1 MYYVNNIY
9 PIGGIKMAY
18 FRSNNT
24 LNEDE
29 EIYTEDAEILDEA
42 TLGDVEAVYGD
53 GIADKR
59 SLMEALIIDCLTRM
73 DDEQRAN
80 ILNSTEFDQ
89 LAEAAGLNKMSD
101 YERRVH
107 LAALQKAKEVGDADW
122 EALRKNRIKERQLQE
137 RIFKKYAN
145 RVARDVKVAQRNMEK
160 INPQIFNTLRAVR

>member
-1 MYYVNNIY
+1 
-9 PIGGIKMAY
+9 MAY

-89 LAEAAGLNKMSD
+89 LAEAAG
-101 YERRVH
+101 
-107 LAALQKAKEVGDADW
+107 VG
-122 EALRKNRIKERQLQE
+122 
-137 RIFKKYAN
+137 
-145 RVARDVKVAQRNMEK
+145 
-160 INPQIFNTLRAVR
+160 

>member
-1 MYYVNNIY
+1 
-9 PIGGIKMAY
+9 MAY
-18 FRSNNT
+18 FHSNNT
-24 LNEDE
+24 FNEDE
-29 EIYTEDAEILDEA
+29 DVYTEDADILEES

-53 GIADKR
+53 GISDKR

-73 DDEQRAN
+73 DDEQRGR

-89 LAEAAGLNKMSD
+89 LSEAAGVGKRNIVRLNKMSD
-101 YERRVH
+101 FERRVH

-137 RIFKKYAN
+137 RIFKKYSN
-145 RVARDVKVAQRNMEK
+145 RVTRDVKVAQRNMEK

>member
-1 MYYVNNIY
+1 
-9 PIGGIKMAY
+9 
-18 FRSNNT
+18 
-24 LNEDE
+24 
-29 EIYTEDAEILDEA
+29 
-42 TLGDVEAVYGD
+42 
-53 GIADKR
+53 
-59 SLMEALIIDCLTRM
+59 M

-89 LAEAAGLNKMSD
+89 LAEAAGVGKRNIVRLNKMSD